1 MGSTICRFLI
11 CVGVGGNAKGFK
23 IWAGWRRLRWRW
35 QWVMVRSCC
44 SFFYWF
50 DIYGEEEVGWTTV
63 SQWIIVTTRLSLY
76 FVHNKEWALPCPAT
90 CYMYL
95 RRQNSVTLEI
105 CLGLLVC
112 TLCYYCCQTHLPTST
127 SFHFVTDRIKK
138 LFHLVFGRQIYL
150 LYWLWFS
157 WRIFRLSLPSRM
169 GMTMPEHLAIYKKS
183 TCQNFLLLSC
193 LGLHKVDSVGW
204 ITSFCDHI
212 KMSSFNLI
220 PPSSQPTSEPGW
232 AFCYFS
238 WNVIWR
244 PLAPLCAGAVCTDD
258 GSGRFEQLTTSFFNP
273 VRLKYSF
280 IQHKCSRDQITLVRT
295 LSSYTVFIS
304 GPDQI

>member
-127 SFHFVTDRIKK
+127 SFHCVTDRIKK

-169 GMTMPEHLAIYKKS
+169 GMSMPGHLAIYFCWVAWVFTKS
-183 TCQNFLLLSC
+183 IPWVGLLLFAIISKC
-193 LGLHKVDSVGW
+193 QASILYHPPLSPLPSLVGPFLTFPETWFGGRWLHCALGP
-204 ITSFCDHI
+204 CAP
-212 KMSSFNLI
+212 MM
-220 PPSSQPTSEPGW
+220 
-232 AFCYFS
+232 A
-238 WNVIWR
+238 
-244 PLAPLCAGAVCTDD
+244 LAG
-258 GSGRFEQLTTSFFNP
+258 
-273 VRLKYSF
+273 
-280 IQHKCSRDQITLVRT
+280 
-295 LSSYTVFIS
+295 LSSLQHRFLIRS
-304 GPDQI
+304 A